1 MTIGMV
7 RQPAE
12 ACLTLAERLGS
23 HSVATPPISG
33 IN

>member
-1 MTIGMV
+1 MTIGML

-23 HSVATPPISG
+23 HGVATPPISE